1 MGEPLDREADKLRDS
16 VHAEVAGWHPR
27 RRPDMHDLM
36 QRADTSWKRP
46 VIVLSTA
53 GATGLALVLVFAVA
67 LIMVAPA
74 FPVAETIRAHLL
86 AH

>member
-1 MGEPLDREADKLRDS
+1 LGEPLDREADKLRDS